1 MQTAIYEL
9 NRTVD
14 NLKDSRLFY
23 RWVVAAL
30 ICLSL
35 YVVHDRNVREDTYQA
50 DIERCYKQVSE
61 IHEEADNLAA
71 ITDELQ
77 SQCDN
82 FDTTDWKE
90 VVPEVKQLS
99 ADHYVMTVT
108 DPTIRRV
115 VLPARGILSPFFPL
129 TNQSQALNPV
139 F

>member
-1 MQTAIYEL
+1 MKLTS
-9 NRTVD
+9 VD
-14 NLKDSRLFY
+14 NLKDSRLFD

-30 ICLSL
+30 ICLL
-35 YVVHDRNVREDTYQA
+35 LFVVHDRNVREDTYQA
-50 DIERCYKQVSE
+50 DIERYYKQVSE

-108 DPTIRRV
+108 V
-115 VLPARGILSPFFPL
+115 QLYAG
-129 TNQSQALNPV
+129 
-139 F
+139 